1 MTPPDDHES
10 KPESSPPGAKYLS
23 PRLRAKLE
31 SGGGGDDDLDFL
43 NKKPSPVG
51 LIITIVLVVVAIGGI
66 GVLVRNSREKAKA
79 EAAEAARVAA
89 AERAKVVADSLAT
102 IAQQDSVRAVA
113 VADSIAFTKLPKW
126 KQRQILAAKAA
137 AAGGAAAQPAAAAT
151 TPAAAG
157 ASTGGTSAPAT
168 PSEPPPPVEKGP
180 FGIDAAQFLE
190 EAKANQVAEEL
201 KTKTGLAAVVV
212 NMNDTYHV
220 VLGKFSSHASADAKS
235 NALLGKGLIEQ
246 GGVVPLPG
254 EK

>member
-1 MTPPDDHES
+1 
-10 KPESSPPGAKYLS
+10 
-23 PRLRAKLE
+23 
-31 SGGGGDDDLDFL
+31 
-43 NKKPSPVG
+43 VG
-51 LIITIVLVVVAIGGI
+51 LIITIVLVVAAIAGI
-66 GVLVRNSREKAKA
+66 VMLVHNSREKAKA
-79 EAAEAARVAA
+79 EAAEVARVAA

-102 IAQQDSVRAVA
+102 LAQQDSLRAVA

-137 AAGGAAAQPAAAAT
+137 AAGGAAKPAAGAT

-157 ASTGGTSAPAT
+157 ASTGTAAAP

-180 FGIDAAQFLE
+180 FGIDAAQFLD

-246 GGVVPLPG
+246 GGVVPLAG